1 MYNLIIVED
10 EKIVRTALEEYIT
23 ENCRDF
29 IVCGAFSNGKDAL
42 SYIQEHRADVVLTD
56 IKMNKMDGLT
66 LCCELHQNFPHCH
79 AIIISGFSTFDY
91 AKKALQYGV
100 KNYLLKPIDFQELTN
115 CLQTIKKSLDAESA
129 FVDMGEEDAALFF
142 TELISG
148 SIKSPK
154 LLNEYI
160 ARLNLPFLSENS
172 SGYVL
177 RLSLSAS
184 DSTATWR
191 YEKDRLP
198 YVFTNV
204 LRMRLEN
211 TYVNNFLSTGFYSY
225 YIVIF
230 KDKELTISLEEL
242 EKNMLDLI
250 HIDCSVSSV
259 CHFTSLTYLST
270 QKILEN
276 LSAASDDAKTDEN
289 AVIAKIKDYINR
301 NYYKDISRQE
311 LADMFFFST
320 AYFSRFFKKETG
332 LNFIDYLT
340 TVRMEKAIELLNS
353 RTSIDEIAR
362 QVGYK
367 SRNHFILNFRQY
379 TSMSPTEYRKQIL
392 KLK

>member
-23 ENCRDF
+23 ETSRDF
-29 IVCGAFSNGKDAL
+29 TICGSFSNGEDAL
-42 SYIQEHRADVVLTD
+42 HYVQKHRVDIVLTD

-100 KNYLLKPIDFQELTN
+100 KNYLLKPIDFKELTD
-115 CLQTIKKSLDAESA
+115 CLNSVRKSLDAEIAFADSA
-129 FVDMGEEDAALFF
+129 EEDAALFF
-142 TELISG
+142 TELVSG
-148 SIKSPK
+148 SMKSPK
-154 LLNEYI
+154 QLDEQI
-160 ARLNLPFLSENS
+160 SRLNLPFLSDDNN
-172 SGYVL
+172 GCVL
-177 RLSLSAS
+177 RLSLCANDYAS
-184 DSTATWR
+184 TWR

-198 YVFTNV
+198 YTFANI
-204 LRMRLEN
+204 LRMKLKN
-211 TYVNNFLSTGFYSY
+211 VYVNNFFSTGSYSY

-230 KDKELTISLEEL
+230 LDKGLRVCPQELEEDML
-242 EKNMLDLI
+242 ELL
-250 HIDCSVSSV
+250 HIKCNITFV
-259 CHFTSLTYLST
+259 CHFANLTHLST
-270 QKILEN
+270 QRILEN
-276 LSAASDDAKTDEN
+276 LSTSPEDSNTDEN
-289 AVIAKIKDYINR
+289 TVIRKIKDYINQ

-311 LADMFFFST
+311 LADMFYFST

-340 TVRMEKAIELLNS
+340 TTRMEKAIELLNS

-362 QVGYK
+362 KVGYK